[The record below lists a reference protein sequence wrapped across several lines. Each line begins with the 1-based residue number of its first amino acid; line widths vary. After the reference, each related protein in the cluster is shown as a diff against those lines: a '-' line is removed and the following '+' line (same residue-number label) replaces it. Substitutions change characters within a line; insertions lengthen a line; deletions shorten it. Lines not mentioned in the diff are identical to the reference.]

1 MIPARMKAT
10 NVGTK
15 SVDIAAQRGRRIFV
29 GEVGSMG
36 ERAKMRKKSNAGAS
50 PKRRRATPRKRPV
63 QFGLVHAY
71 RGRGGPR
78 PGAGRKP
85 APGRRRVPHRR
96 RRAVRRDRPLH
107 VTVRLREG
115 LPVLRRVRACEAV
128 RRSIGSSHKANFR
141 VVHFSVQT
149 NHLHLVVE
157 ADDRRAL
164 SRGMQGL
171 EIRLT
176 RRLNGLWGTEGTIFA
191 GRYHDREIATPKEAR
206 TVLLYVI
213 ANARKHAAQH
223 GRTLAARWVDPCSSA
238 RQLDG
243 WKQKVRL
250 EPGIVQRPHTWMLRT
265 GWKKHGLLDAHAVPA
280 SAPP

>member
-1 MIPARMKAT
+1 
-10 NVGTK
+10 
-15 SVDIAAQRGRRIFV
+15 
-29 GEVGSMG
+29 
-36 ERAKMRKKSNAGAS
+36 
-50 PKRRRATPRKRPV
+50 
-63 QFGLVHAY
+63 
-71 RGRGGPR
+71 
-78 PGAGRKP
+78 
-85 APGRRRVPHRR
+85 
-96 RRAVRRDRPLH
+96 VRRDRPLH

-115 LPVLRRVRACEAV
+115 LPVLRRVRAFNVV
-128 RRSIGSSHKANFR
+128 RSAIGSSHKASFR

-164 SRGMQGL
+164 GRGMQGL

-223 GRTLAARWVDPCSSA
+223 GRTLPARWVDPCSSA

-243 WKQKVRL
+243 WTQKVRL
-250 EPGIVQRPHTWMLRT
+250 EPGVVERPRTWMLRT
-265 GWKKHGLLDAHAVPA
+265 GWKAHGLLDAHAVPG